1 MDDVDRKLLLSLQA
15 NGRISNA
22 DLARAVD
29 LAPSSTLDRVR
40 KLEER
45 GLIRGYRALL
55 DPTELGYHVQAMVL
69 ISLDRHQAG
78 PIDEFE
84 ARVRA
89 VPEVVTCL
97 HVTGR
102 YDYMLHVVLR
112 DIDHL
117 RNLLTHS
124 LGAIRGV
131 EKQETFLVL
140 STVKDDQGFPLA
152 ESPGVAVPERR
163 TLEVSSEEARIVA
176 DDAAASQNPGG
187 VTCRRQSR

>member
-1 MDDVDRKLLLSLQA
+1 MDDVDRTLLVALQT

-29 LAPSSTLDRVR
+29 LAPSSTLERVR
-40 KLEER
+40 RLEER
-45 GLIRGYRALL
+45 GLIRGYRAVL
-55 DPTELGYHVQAMVL
+55 DPPALGYQVQAMVL

-102 YDYMLHVVLR
+102 YDYVLHVVVR

-117 RNLLTHS
+117 RNLLTHV

-140 STVKDDQGFPLA
+140 STVKEDLGLTLDGTSGEAADPSRRASAAPNSGSRSLSGNGTKPTDQ
-152 ESPGVAVPERR
+152 
-163 TLEVSSEEARIVA
+163 EA
-176 DDAAASQNPGG
+176 
-187 VTCRRQSR
+187 

>member
-1 MDDVDRKLLLSLQA
+1 MDDVDRQLLGALQA

-22 DLARAVD
+22 DLARGVD

-45 GLIRGYRALL
+45 GLIRGYRAVL

-78 PIDEFE
+78 PIDDFE

-89 VPEVVTCL
+89 VPEVLTCL

-102 YDYMLHVVLR
+102 YDYIVHVLVR

-117 RNLLTHS
+117 RNLLTHG

-131 EKQETFLVL
+131 EKLETLLVL
-140 STVKDDQGFPLA
+140 STVKDDHGFPLDGA
-152 ESPGVAVPERR
+152 P
-163 TLEVSSEEARIVA
+163 
-176 DDAAASQNPGG
+176 DDAARD
-187 VTCRRQSR
+187 RRATGLSNEET

>member
-1 MDDVDRKLLLSLQA
+1 MVLRKDLRYNAAVDDLDRRLLAALQS

-40 KLEER
+40 RLEER
-45 GLIRGYRALL
+45 GFVRGYRGLL
-55 DPTELGYHVQAMVL
+55 DPAALGFQVQATVL

-84 ARVRA
+84 DRVRA
-89 VPEVVTCL
+89 VPEVRTCL

-102 YDYMLHVVLR
+102 YDYMLHVVVR

-117 RNLLTHS
+117 RNLLTHG

-140 STVKDDQGFPLA
+140 STVKEDQGLP
-152 ESPGVAVPERR
+152 
-163 TLEVSSEEARIVA
+163 LEVLPS
-176 DDAAASQNPGG
+176 DAAPGRLTVPG
-187 VTCRRQSR
+187 NGGAGATDRDRRSH

>member
-1 MDDVDRKLLLSLQA
+1 MMVSMDDVDRKLLRALQA

-22 DLARAVD
+22 DLARLVD

-45 GLIRGYRALL
+45 GVIRGYRGVL
-55 DPTELGYHVQAMVL
+55 DPPALGFQVQAMVL

-102 YDYMLHVVLR
+102 YDYMLHVVVR

-117 RNLLTHS
+117 RDLLTHC

-140 STVKDDQGFPLA
+140 STVKVDQG
-152 ESPGVAVPERR
+152 VP
-163 TLEVSSEEARIVA
+163 LEVPAGITDPARWAGEPPDQEA
-176 DDAAASQNPGG
+176 
-187 VTCRRQSR
+187 

>member
-1 MDDVDRKLLLSLQA
+1 MDDVDRKLLRALQT

-22 DLARAVD
+22 DLARLVD

-45 GLIRGYRALL
+45 GVIRGYRGML
-55 DPTELGYHVQAMVL
+55 DPPALGFQVQAMVL

-102 YDYMLHVVLR
+102 YDYMLHVVVR

-117 RNLLTHS
+117 RDLLTHC

-140 STVKDDQGFPLA
+140 STVKEDQGFPLETPA
-152 ESPGVAVPERR
+152 GSTVPMRWAGEPPDQ
-163 TLEVSSEEARIVA
+163 EA
-176 DDAAASQNPGG
+176 
-187 VTCRRQSR
+187 

>member
-1 MDDVDRKLLLSLQA
+1 VDRKLLAALQA
-15 NGRISNA
+15 SGRISNA

-40 KLEER
+40 RLEER
-45 GLIRGYRALL
+45 GFIRGYRAML
-55 DPTELGYHVQAMVL
+55 DPAALGLHVQATVL

-89 VPEVVTCL
+89 VPEVRTCL

-102 YDYMLHVVLR
+102 YDYLLHVVVR

-117 RNLLTHS
+117 RGLLTHG

-140 STVKDDQGFPLA
+140 STVKDDQGVPLDGA
-152 ESPGVAVPERR
+152 LGDSGPERPAE
-163 TLEVSSEEARIVA
+163 EVNGEA
-176 DDAAASQNPGG
+176 G
-187 VTCRRQSR
+187 VMNRDRRNR

>member
-1 MDDVDRKLLLSLQA
+1 MFSGTVLSVDEIDRKLLAALQS

-22 DLARAVD
+22 DLARGVD

-45 GLIRGYRALL
+45 GLIRGYRAVL
-55 DPTELGYHVQAMVL
+55 DPSELGYQVQAMVL

-102 YDYMLHVVLR
+102 YDYIVHVLVR

-117 RNLLTHS
+117 RNLLTHG

-131 EKQETFLVL
+131 EKLETLLVL
-140 STVKDDQGFPLA
+140 STVKDDHGFPLNGP
-152 ESPGVAVPERR
+152 PGDTAPDRGAVE
-163 TLEVSSEEARIVA
+163 LSNEE
-176 DDAAASQNPGG
+176 
-187 VTCRRQSR
+187 T

>member
-1 MDDVDRKLLLSLQA
+1 MSSATIAPMDEVDRTLLAALQA

-29 LAPSSTLDRVR
+29 LAPSSTLERVR
-40 KLEER
+40 RLEER
-45 GLIRGYRALL
+45 GLVRGYRAIL
-55 DPTELGYHVQAMVL
+55 DPPSLGYQVQAMVL
-69 ISLDRHQAG
+69 INLDRHQAG
-78 PIDEFE
+78 SIDEFE

-102 YDYMLHVVLR
+102 YDYMLHVVAR

-117 RNLLTHS
+117 RDLLTRG
-124 LGAIRGV
+124 LGAIQGV

-140 STVKDDQGFPLA
+140 STVKENTGFSLNG
-152 ESPGVAVPERR
+152 SPG
-163 TLEVSSEEARIVA
+163 EAADPSKRISGPPGT
-176 DDAAASQNPGG
+176 AS
-187 VTCRRQSR
+187 

>member
-1 MDDVDRKLLLSLQA
+1 MDDTDRKLLAALQA

-22 DLARAVD
+22 DLARGVD

-45 GLIRGYRALL
+45 GVIRGYRAVL
-55 DPTELGYHVQAMVL
+55 DPPALGYQVQATVL

-84 ARVRA
+84 ARVGA

-102 YDYMLHVVLR
+102 YDYILHVVVR
-112 DIDHL
+112 GIDHL
-117 RNLLTHS
+117 RNLLTHG

-131 EKQETFLVL
+131 EKLETFLVL
-140 STVKDDQGFPLA
+140 STVKEDQGLPLID
-152 ESPGVAVPERR
+152 PP
-163 TLEVSSEEARIVA
+163 
-176 DDAAASQNPGG
+176 AAALAGPGAEPPIEEM
-187 VTCRRQSR
+187 

>member
-1 MDDVDRKLLLSLQA
+1 MNNSHDTPSVDETDRKLLGALQA

-22 DLARAVD
+22 DLARLVD

-45 GLIRGYRALL
+45 GVIRGYRGVLDAPAL
-55 DPTELGYHVQAMVL
+55 GFQVQAMVL

-89 VPEVVTCL
+89 VPEVVACL

-102 YDYMLHVVLR
+102 YDYMLHVVVR

-117 RNLLTHS
+117 RDLLTHG

-140 STVKDDQGFPLA
+140 STVKDDQGLPLEA
-152 ESPGVAVPERR
+152 TVGVADPARR
-163 TLEVSSEEARIVA
+163 AGKPTDQEA
-176 DDAAASQNPGG
+176 
-187 VTCRRQSR
+187 